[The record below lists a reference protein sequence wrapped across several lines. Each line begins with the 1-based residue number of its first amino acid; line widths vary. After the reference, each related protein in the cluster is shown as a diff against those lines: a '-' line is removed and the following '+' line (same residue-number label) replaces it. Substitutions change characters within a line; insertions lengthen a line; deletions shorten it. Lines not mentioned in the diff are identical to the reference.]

1 MKKHDVNVFCVNWE
15 SLTRSDPFT
24 AVLGIPEVIGNLTDM
39 ILKLNIPPC
48 HIHILG
54 HSFGAHIAGST
65 AEQLLEAGYG
75 KMSRI
80 TGKSFAGIKK
90 SLRPDRN

>member
-1 MKKHDVNVFCVNWE
+1 M
-15 SLTRSDPFT
+15 TRSDPIT
-24 AVLGIPEVIGNLTDM
+24 AVLGIPQVVGNLTDM
-39 ILKLNIPPC
+39 IIKLNIPPC

-80 TGKSFAGIKK
+80 TGKSFAHEIKK
-90 SLRPDRN
+90 SQSYICRQIAIKAQEGTTT